1 MKHCTTCN
9 TTKELSEFY
18 PKRSS
23 KAGYMPKCKE
33 CSKAYKKAWAKA
45 NRENIR
51 EYDTEYRKRE
61 DRKEYQKVYMKKHQQ
76 DNKAYW
82 NARNAKY
89 RAAKLNQTPPWVDE
103 EQLWLIQEV
112 YELAQLRSDA
122 TGVLHHVDHIYPLN
136 GRDVSGLHVPE
147 NLQVIPW
154 YDNLSKSNKLEEIIS
169 GHI

>member
-1 MKHCTTCN
+1 MKHCNRCN
-9 TTKELSEFY
+9 TTKETSEFY
-18 PKRSS
+18 LR
-23 KAGYMPKCKE
+23 KASIDGLMALCKE
-33 CSKAYKKAWAKA
+33 CSKAAKRSWAKT
-45 NRENIR
+45 NRERVR
-51 EYDTEYRKRE
+51 EYESVYRQRE
-61 DRKEYQKVYMKKHQQ
+61 DYKEYHKEYMKKHQQ
-76 DNKAYW
+76 ENKASW
-82 NARNAKY
+82 NARNSKY
-89 RAAKLNQTPPWVDE
+89 RASKIQRTPVWLDE